1 MADEFE
7 TGRGNPYLRT
17 RPPVLGRMSVFVIG
31 LLLGAAIGAF
41 FGATG
46 WPSLQPLVSTYAPAA
61 SAKTTPVAAK
71 GPAPAVA
78 VKVAKAAGPIH
89 AIRYAPQAI
98 SAAAGQPVVIG
109 VFGDSMADGLWAGLY
124 RQLRDGKTFDVVR
137 YSQSSTGLS
146 NYQYVD
152 VQQKTIEQLGDKHL
166 DIAVVM
172 FGANDEQGILSG
184 GAVYAFGT
192 PGWRT
197 VYTQRL
203 QALVALLRLHGAA
216 VYWVGL
222 PRMERAEYDR
232 KAGILND
239 IYEEQARA
247 LGVTFIPTVQVTE
260 DPDGSYDAYLSDGG
274 ASRPRLMRAKDG
286 IHMTMAGYLRI
297 AAPVSS
303 VIRADVA
310 RASPA
315 PAPAS
320 PGPAAVTLASAPT
333 VSAVDAR

>member
-1 MADEFE
+1 
-7 TGRGNPYLRT
+7 
-17 RPPVLGRMSVFVIG
+17 MSVFVIG

-41 FGATG
+41 FGVTG
-46 WPSLQPLVSTYAPAA
+46 WPSLQPLVASYAPSAA
-61 SAKTTPVAAK
+61 AAAAK
-71 GPAPAVA
+71 ASPLASKAPAPAV
-78 VKVAKAAGPIH
+78 VKVARAAGPIH
-89 AIRYAPQAI
+89 SISYAPQAI
-98 SAAAGQPVVIG
+98 SATAGQPVVIG

-172 FGANDEQGILSG
+172 FGANDEQGILSE

-310 RASPA
+310 RAAPPPA
-315 PAPAS
+315 PA
-320 PGPAAVTLASAPT
+320 
-333 VSAVDAR
+333 